1 MMDMELFHKDQK
13 LDPNHLDLAA
23 ATQGETFFH
32 WAQQAVVARRRADRA
47 KLNVELEENTLAL
60 AIRKDPQNFGL
71 VKVTEAAISATVK
84 SHPDYQN
91 AVVGLANAREEA
103 GLLDVAVASM
113 EQRKRM
119 IEVLITLHGQ
129 QYFAG
134 PSTPNN
140 LGQAWSDYQEKRTDD
155 LATRQRSKTRKRK
168 TK

>member
-1 MMDMELFHKDQK
+1 MDFELFHKDQK

-32 WAQQAVVARRRADRA
+32 WAQQSIQAKRLVDRA
-47 KLNVELEENTLAL
+47 KLNVELQENSLAL
-60 AIRKDPQNFGL
+60 DIRKNPEKFNL
-71 VKVTEAAISATVK
+71 AKVTEAAISASVK
-84 SHPDYQN
+84 VHPDYQN
-91 AVVGLANAREEA
+91 AVAQLIAAREESA
-103 GLLDVAVASM
+103 LLDVAVVAM

-140 LGQAWSDYQEKRTDD
+140 LGQAWSDYQENRTDD
-155 LATRQRSKTRKRK
+155 LAARQKSKLRKRK
-168 TK
+168 S